1 SLAFT
6 STSDN
11 PTNFGA
17 DTTRVLTWTVSDGL
31 LASAPQTETVTVVG
45 VNDAPTLPGTTDAS
59 FTENGAAMTLSPAAA
74 VSDPDGVTLA
84 GATVAITGGTFAGDA
99 DVLAANVAGTAI
111 TASYDAA
118 TDTLV
123 LSGPDT
129 LAHYQSVLDSVTF
142 VTATGNPDGFGADPA
157 RTVTWTLDDGSA
169 SNAISSVTTT
179 VSIVAVNDP
188 PALAGTTDA
197 SFTENGA
204 PVTLSPAAAVSDPD
218 NLNLASATVA
228 ITGGTFAGDADV
240 LAANVAGT
248 AITASY
254 NA

>member
-1 SLAFT
+1 
-6 STSDN
+6 
-11 PTNFGA
+11 
-17 DTTRVLTWTVSDGL
+17 
-31 LASAPQTETVTVVG
+31 
-45 VNDAPTLPGTTDAS
+45 
-59 FTENGAAMTLSPAAA
+59 
-74 VSDPDGVTLA
+74 
-84 GATVAITGGTFAGDA
+84 
-99 DVLAANVAGTAI
+99 AI

-118 TDTLV
+118 TETLV

-254 NA
+254 NAATETLVLSGPDTLAHYQSALDSVTFVTASDNPDDFGADPTRTVTWTLDDGSASNATTSATTTVSIMAVNDTPTLAGTADASFTENGAPVTL